1 MHSTRHLLTTATTA
15 RAFQRT
21 KIPPRNPSDTWS
33 SAFSACLSFFDQKS
47 RDNFISTINKGV
59 INPPVLGQADGGFA
73 SILALHHDLNSP
85 LFRHSDTFDVEEFMD
100 GVGIALENYEEVLTN
115 LESRDFTSMDTGGV
129 QNISNDVCASETK
142 DDGRV
147 ESDED
152 SVIDRIMG
160 AKEVATAIAAE
171 GIGIVAKKV
180 DWKSVADK
188 SPESLEGQL
197 SSMLSDQ
204 CFNMLQNDKRRILLR
219 GNKRMNYIEESG
231 EVQNVALLSAR
242 AVEMS
247 PADDDLKTGE
257 ILDGD
262 EDPMADVSFSD
273 DIDKKYPVIAEMEVL
288 YSVAQTF
295 TATPMINIDSEDKN
309 GENEQTISS
318 VWVGVFEGWIRDDG
332 SNALQWKLVNNRPAL
347 EFPGLGLHHTQ

>member
-1 MHSTRHLLTTATTA
+1 MHSTRRLLNTATTA
-15 RAFQRT
+15 RTFQRT

-33 SAFSACLSFFDQKS
+33 SAFSACLSFFDQTS
-47 RDNFISTINKGV
+47 RDNFISTVNKGI

-85 LFRHSDTFDVEEFMD
+85 LFRHSNTFDVEEFME

-115 LESRDFTSMDTGGV
+115 LESRDFTKMDEGGAKKIV
-129 QNISNDVCASETK
+129 DEKSSEAK
-142 DDGRV
+142 DDGTL
-147 ESDED
+147 ESVVDNVKEEG
-152 SVIDRIMG
+152 MN
-160 AKEVATAIAAE
+160 AKEVAAAMAAE
-171 GIGIVAKKV
+171 GMGIVAKKV
-180 DWKSVADK
+180 DWRSVAEK

-197 SSMLSDQ
+197 LCMLSDQ
-204 CFNMLQNDKRRILLR
+204 CFNTLQSDKRRILLR
-219 GNKRMNYIEESG
+219 GDKRMNYIKESG

-247 PADDDLKTGE
+247 PVDDDMKKGE
-257 ILDGD
+257 IFDGD
-262 EDPMADVSFSD
+262 EDPMADDSFSD
-273 DIDKKYPVIAEMEVL
+273 GIDKKYPVIAEMEVL

-295 TATPMINIDSEDKN
+295 SSTPMLNINSEDSD
-309 GENEQTISS
+309 GESEQTISS

-347 EFPGLGLHHTQ
+347 EFSGLGLHHTQ